1 MEMLLIAAGAYGSGC
16 CLALLFFLTGR
27 SPALIENRN
36 WPWPIICLWPLLLLW
51 PVSFLLKAA
60 SASWKARR
68 PEQAVSLSVTLPC
81 VQELVPAV
89 GAEGKT
95 TLA

>member
-36 WPWPIICLWPLLLLW
+36 WPWPIIFLWPLLMLW
-51 PVSFLLKAA
+51 PVSYLLKKSFAT
-60 SASWKARR
+60 WKARR
-68 PEQAVSLSVTLPC
+68 PEQSVLLSATLPR
-81 VQELVPAV
+81 VQALVPAA
-89 GAEGKT
+89 GAEVKT
-95 TLA
+95 TPA